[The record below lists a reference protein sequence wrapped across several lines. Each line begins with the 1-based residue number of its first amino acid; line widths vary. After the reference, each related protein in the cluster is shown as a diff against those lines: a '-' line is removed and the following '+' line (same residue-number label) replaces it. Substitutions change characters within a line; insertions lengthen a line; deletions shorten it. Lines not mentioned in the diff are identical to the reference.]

1 MAAAMFVAFKA
12 RMAVLQLALRILRF
26 AQIRVAE
33 GVVGDKVNAPK
44 RIGLIYCR
52 AVQPRSE

>member
-1 MAAAMFVAFKA
+1 
-12 RMAVLQLALRILRF
+12 MAVLQLALRILRF